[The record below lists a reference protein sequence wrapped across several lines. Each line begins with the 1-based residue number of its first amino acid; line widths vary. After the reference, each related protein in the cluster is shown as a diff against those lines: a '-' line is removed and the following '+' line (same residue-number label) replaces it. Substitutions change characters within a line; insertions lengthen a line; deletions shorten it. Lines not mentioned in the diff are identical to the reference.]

1 MSNDLKRKSKM
12 LKRNMLGVDKDI
24 VPTYKTKLRSAFYKI
39 KSVCLFIPK
48 EMRKFQGKKL

>member
-1 MSNDLKRKSKM
+1 MGNDLKRKSKM
-12 LKRNMLGVDKDI
+12 LKRNMLAVDKDF
-24 VPTYKTKLRSAFYKI
+24 VPSYKTKIRSAFFKI